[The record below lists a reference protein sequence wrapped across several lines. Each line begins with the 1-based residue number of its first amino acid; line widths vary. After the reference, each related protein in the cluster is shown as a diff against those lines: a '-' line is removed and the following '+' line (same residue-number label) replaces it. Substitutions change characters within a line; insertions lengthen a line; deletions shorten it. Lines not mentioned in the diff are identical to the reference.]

1 MKFLLFLLVL
11 LTSAYAGYS
20 QTNASTTANVTEFD
34 VNGLKVI
41 FKRRSSSPT
50 VSAGLFVKGG
60 VRNQTAQNAGIE
72 SLALSAATEASK
84 KYPRETLRKELA
96 RTGTVIGSGSG
107 FDFGALS
114 MTTTSEN
121 FIRSWGAFTDVILN
135 PTFAADDV
143 ERVRSVAL
151 AGLRNANASPDSA
164 LGTLEEKVVYA
175 GHPYANSPSGTIETV
190 SKFTPAELKAY
201 YLKLLQTSRLLL
213 IVVGD
218 IQLEELKIAVATSF
232 SGLPKGDYKDAPIP
246 QLTFT
251 QPSLEI
257 TPRSVPTNYIRGI
270 FSAPSL
276 SSPDYYAMRVAIAI
290 LKGRVYEEV
299 RTKRNLSYAPDA
311 DMDNRAANSGDIYV
325 TAVDAN
331 QAVRVMLAE
340 IAKMRT
346 AEIDSDEF
354 TNVPGYFLTTYY
366 LDQETNSAQVGE
378 LARYEL
384 VGGGWR
390 NSEKFLD
397 GVRKVKAADV
407 LAVAT
412 KYMKNI
418 RFVVIGDQKA
428 IDRDTFLKN

>member
-1 MKFLLFLLVL
+1 MKFLLVL
-11 LTSAYAGYS
+11 LILLTSVFAGYS
-20 QTNASTTANVTEFD
+20 QTTTSPTANVTEFD

-60 VRNQTAQNAGIE
+60 VRNQSAPNAGIE
-72 SLALSAATEASK
+72 NLALSVATEASK

-96 RTGTVIGSGSG
+96 QTGTVIGGGSG
-107 FDFGALS
+107 FDFGAMS
-114 MTTTSEN
+114 MTTTSEH
-121 FIRSWGAFTDVILN
+121 FVRSWDAFTDVVLN

-143 ERVRSVAL
+143 ERIRSVAL

-164 LGTLEEKVVYA
+164 LGSLEEKVVYA
-175 GHPYANSPSGTIETV
+175 GHPYANSPSGTVETV
-190 SKFTPAELKAY
+190 TKFTPVELRAY
-201 YLKLLQTSRLLL
+201 YQKLLQTSHLLL

-218 IQLEELKIAVATSF
+218 IQVDDLKKAVTASF
-232 SGLPKGDYKDAPIP
+232 SGLPKGDYKDSALP
-246 QLTFT
+246 QLTFSA
-251 QPSLEI
+251 PSLEI
-257 TPRSVPTNYIRGI
+257 TPRPLSTNYIKGI

-311 DMDNRAANSGDIYV
+311 DMDNRTANSGDIYV

-331 QAVRVMLAE
+331 QAVRVMLNE
-340 IAKMRT
+340 ITKMRT
-346 AEIDSDEF
+346 AEIESDEF

-418 RFVVIGDQKA
+418 RFVVIGDQNA
-428 IDRDTFLKN
+428 IDRTIFLKS

>member
-1 MKFLLFLLVL
+1 MKFLLPILIL
-11 LTSAYAGYS
+11 SAFVFSGYS
-20 QTNASTTANVTEFD
+20 QTTTAVTEFD

-41 FKRRSSSPT
+41 YKRRASSPT
-50 VSAGLFVKGG
+50 VSAGLFIKGG

-72 SLALSAATEASK
+72 SLTLSVATEASK
-84 KYPRETLRKELA
+84 KYPREALRKELA
-96 RTGTVIGSGSG
+96 KTGSVIGSGST

-114 MTTTSEN
+114 MTSTSEH
-121 FIRSWGAFTDVILN
+121 FSRSWDAFTDVVLN
-135 PTFAADDV
+135 PAFAADDV
-143 ERVRSVAL
+143 ERIRNLAL

-175 GHPYANSPSGTIETV
+175 GHPYAISPSGTIETM
-190 SKFTPAELKAY
+190 SKFTPADLRAY
-201 YLKLLQTSRLLL
+201 YQKLLQTSRLLL
-213 IVVGD
+213 VVVGD
-218 IQLEELKIAVATSF
+218 IQLEDLKKAVTASF
-232 SGLPKGDYKDAPIP
+232 AGLPRGEYKDAPLP
-246 QLTFT
+246 PLTFSA
-251 QPSLEI
+251 PSLEI
-257 TPRSVPTNYIRGI
+257 TPRSLSTNYVKGI
-270 FSAPSL
+270 FLAPSL

-299 RTKRNLSYAPDA
+299 RVKRNLSYAPDA
-311 DMDNRAANSGDIYV
+311 DMDNRAANSADIYV

-331 QAVRVMLAE
+331 QAVRVMLDE
-340 IAKMRT
+340 VAKMRS

-366 LDQETNSAQVGE
+366 LDQETNSAQVAE

-384 VGGGWR
+384 IGGGWR

-397 GVRKVKAADV
+397 GVRNVKAADV

-418 RFVVIGDQKA
+418 RFVVIGDQNA
-428 IDRDTFLKN
+428 IDRTTFLRN